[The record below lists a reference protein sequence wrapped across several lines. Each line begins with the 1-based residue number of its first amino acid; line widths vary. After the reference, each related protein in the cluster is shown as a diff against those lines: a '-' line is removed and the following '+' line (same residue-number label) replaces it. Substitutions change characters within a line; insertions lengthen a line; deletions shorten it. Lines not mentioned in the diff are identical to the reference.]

1 MVLCKIRELKRQN
14 KKDLFIIIIYFF
26 GLVLGYMKNDF
37 KIKKKKKIMY
47 SLKILETLNFS
58 ND

>member
-26 GLVLGYMKNDF
+26 GLVLGYMKNDLKIK
-37 KIKKKKKIMY
+37 KIKKK
-47 SLKILETLNFS
+47 SCILSKFS
-58 ND
+58 KL